1 MGSIESK
8 PKANDISLLLTDEN
22 SDDYIDEKSLPNPH
36 DLIDRKPL
44 CNPDK
49 ENKTNINTKG
59 IENDKTNDYTNKGS
73 ETGKDDDNINM
84 NEGAAKLVVGF
95 NLIEKN
101 KEQIFIFNKNPK
113 KKIYINKKR
122 TSTEKKYKYY
132 FNKKAS

>member
-84 NEGAAKLVVGF
+84 NEGATILVVGF
-95 NLIEKN
+95 NLIKKIKN
-101 KEQIFIFNKNPK
+101 KYLSSIKIQKKNLH
-113 KKIYINKKR
+113 
-122 TSTEKKYKYY
+122 
-132 FNKKAS
+132 